1 MNLKHKSKSVVTRS
15 HVMCLIGP
23 CVHILFFLFL
33 LFQFLS
39 FVFNESNITTWM
51 KDEVIESTLSGKI
64 LPLSLSSKL
73 VILFY
78 LLKSFNH
85 SNTFSFPLTVV

>member
-1 MNLKHKSKSVVTRS
+1 MNLKHKSKSVVTHS
-15 HVMCLIGP
+15 HVMCLIAP

-39 FVFNESNITTWM
+39 FMFNESNITTWM
-51 KDEVIESTLSGKI
+51 KDEVTEGTRSDKF

-73 VILFY
+73 VILLY
-78 LLKSFNH
+78 SLKSFNH
-85 SNTFSFPLTVV
+85 GHTISFPLTVV